1 MQRSTRRHRPRLE
14 PLDGRALLAV
24 ITPITPTPPP
34 TSSSTSPTSPTTVEP
49 VFPTNLQLVP
59 GSFPSAD
66 RFRTFNPADLQ
77 AYADA
82 YLAFRVDPRY
92 NAAYDFNGTGF
103 IGQNDATPILRGL
116 AGVTPKQPF
125 VLTVGLAPGEAIRGH
140 HPSVN
145 GAATHLARV
154 TVVGKTTPNS
164 ILFYDAFANSRLGAS
179 GNFKFEGGAIVSD
192 AQGNFSYTL
201 DLTPLSKNSITTLNL
216 LVRTPFGRQ
225 EIRVFPIIRVGTPG
239 TSR

>member
-1 MQRSTRRHRPRLE
+1 MTRLTRRRPRLE
-14 PLDGRALLAV
+14 PLDGRILLAAAN
-24 ITPITPTPPP
+24 PNAPPATPPAD
-34 TSSSTSPTSPTTVEP
+34 TSTAGP
-49 VFPTNLQLVP
+49 VFPGDLTLVP
-59 GSFPSAD
+59 GSHPSAN
-66 RFRTFNPADLQ
+66 RFRAFTPADLQ
-77 AYADA
+77 SYANA
-82 YLAFRVDPRY
+82 YLAFSVDPRY
-92 NAAYDFNGTGF
+92 NPALDFNGTGF

-116 AGVTPKQPF
+116 KAITPKQPF

-179 GNFKFEGGAIVSD
+179 GNFKFQGGAFVSD
-192 AQGNFSYTL
+192 SQGRFSYTL

-216 LVRTPFGRQ
+216 LVRTPLGHQ
-225 EIRVFPIIRVGTPG
+225 TIRAFPIIRVGTPA
-239 TSR
+239 TAR